1 MTFKLYNFLYN
12 WQITSDN
19 TVPAGFKSNK
29 HCEFEDLILLWP
41 YSYVF
46 LVECTLFDD
55 HGIMAVAEFE
65 CENGWYI
72 MFKVG
77 LIIP

>member
-1 MTFKLYNFLYN
+1 M
-12 WQITSDN
+12 SDN
-19 TVPAGFKSNK
+19 TVPAGFKSNE
-29 HCEFEDLILLWP
+29 HCEFENLVLLWP

-46 LVECTLFDD
+46 LVECTVFDN